1 MSGVGLV
8 LSWAALWL
16 VGAVM
21 ISGSGAADSSSNSSD
36 SNVTKGPNHSSSSS
50 SSPSSYSSPSSAPP
64 GKGASVVVD
73 ASGKA
78 SSSVNAGPPLA
89 EKRAFDELLHG
100 VDIVDD
106 YRWLEDGS
114 SPDVQKWVEREM
126 AYTRQILD
134 PLPGREAIHRRLT
147 ELLSI
152 GSITPPSIT
161 GKYYFYTRREGMQ
174 NQPVLYVRESAGDA
188 KGVDGKNGG
197 VKEDRV
203 LVDANALSADGTIAL
218 DWYQPSESGKY
229 VAYGTSLSG
238 SEMSTLHIVE
248 TATGKALPDV
258 IDRTRACSIA
268 WLHDGSGFY
277 YTRYPKKGEVPE
289 GQEMYN
295 RHVFYHDLGT
305 DPDTDLKI
313 FGEGRDA
320 QDWPSVHFDNDGRF
334 LLIEV
339 QEGWTKTELYLIDI
353 KKNTLPERITTGKN
367 FLYHGEIYN
376 GRLYV
381 TTNEDAPRFRLFVAE
396 AGNFERDDWK
406 EIIPQTDA
414 VLQGASVWGGK
425 LVAQYEQNA
434 SSQLK
439 IFDLSGNKTGDL
451 LLPAI
456 GTVFASTG
464 KWDRDEMFY
473 GFQSFT
479 FAPVVYR
486 YDLNTRKTSQW
497 AKVDAPSIDP
507 SAYEVNQE
515 WFRSK
520 DGTRVPMFIVNKKG
534 LKKDGRNPAL
544 LTGYGGFNVSLT
556 PSFSRTAY
564 LWMEHGGVYAVANLR
579 GGAEFGEDWHR
590 AGMLGNKQSVFDD
603 MIGAAEYLMAEK
615 YTDKDHLAIQGGSN
629 GGLLMGAMITQR
641 PDLFRAVVCQVPL
654 LDMLR
659 YQYFQIAKLWI
670 PEYGT
675 SDDPE
680 QFKWLYAYS
689 PYHHVK
695 AGVEYP
701 AVLFMTADTDT
712 RVDPMH
718 AKKMAARMQAEA
730 KNGSSRT
737 RPILLRIESKAG
749 HGAGKPVA
757 KQIEEF
763 TDVYS
768 FLFWQVG
775 VK

>member
-1 MSGVGLV
+1 
-8 LSWAALWL
+8 
-16 VGAVM
+16 
-21 ISGSGAADSSSNSSD
+21 
-36 SNVTKGPNHSSSSS
+36 
-50 SSPSSYSSPSSAPP
+50 
-64 GKGASVVVD
+64 
-73 ASGKA
+73 
-78 SSSVNAGPPLA
+78 
-89 EKRAFDELLHG
+89 
-100 VDIVDD
+100 
-106 YRWLEDGS
+106 
-114 SPDVQKWVEREM
+114 
-126 AYTRQILD
+126 
-134 PLPGREAIHRRLT
+134 
-147 ELLSI
+147 
-152 GSITPPSIT
+152 
-161 GKYYFYTRREGMQ
+161 
-174 NQPVLYVRESAGDA
+174 
-188 KGVDGKNGG
+188 
-197 VKEDRV
+197 
-203 LVDANALSADGTIAL
+203 
-218 DWYQPSESGKY
+218 
-229 VAYGTSLSG
+229 
-238 SEMSTLHIVE
+238 
-248 TATGKALPDV
+248 
-258 IDRTRACSIA
+258 
-268 WLHDGSGFY
+268 
-277 YTRYPKKGEVPE
+277 
-289 GQEMYN
+289 MYN
-295 RHVFYHDLGT
+295 RHVFYHDIGT
-305 DPDTDLKI
+305 DPETDLKI
-313 FGEGRDA
+313 FGEGRDPE
-320 QDWPSVHFDNDGRF
+320 DWPSIHFDNDGRF

-339 QEGWTKTELYLIDI
+339 QEGWTKSELYLMDV
-353 KKNTLPERITTGKN
+353 KKGSLPERITTGKN
-367 FLYHGEIYN
+367 FLYSATIYN

-396 AGNFERDDWK
+396 AGNYERDDWK

-414 VLQGASVWGGK
+414 VLQHAEVWGGK
-425 LVAQYEQNA
+425 LFTQYEQNA

-439 IFDLSGNKTGDL
+439 VFDLSGNKISDL

-464 KWDRDEMFY
+464 KWNHAEMFY

-479 FAPVVYR
+479 VAPAIYR
-486 YDLNTRKTSQW
+486 YDISTRKTSEW

-515 WFRSK
+515 WFHSK

-564 LWMEHGGVYAVANLR
+564 LWMEHGGIYAVANLR
-579 GGAEFGEDWHR
+579 GGAEFGEEWHR
-590 AGMLGNKQSVFDD
+590 AGMLGNKQNVFDD
-603 MIGAAEYLMAEK
+603 MIGAAEHLIAEK

-675 SDDPE
+675 SDNPE

-718 AKKMAARMQAEA
+718 AKKMAALMQASA
-730 KNGSSRT
+730 KNGSRET
-737 RPILLRIESKAG
+737 RPILLRIEAKAG

-763 TDVYS
+763 TDLYS

-775 VK
+775 VR